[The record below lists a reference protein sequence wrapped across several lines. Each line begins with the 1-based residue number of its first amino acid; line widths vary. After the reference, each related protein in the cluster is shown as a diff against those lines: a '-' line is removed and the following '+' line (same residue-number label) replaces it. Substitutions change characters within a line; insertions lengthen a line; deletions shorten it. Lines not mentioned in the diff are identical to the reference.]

1 METNDSI
8 SVENYRKLLRRAA
21 WRLQYKARTQHVKEC
36 YLLFES
42 QVHDN
47 GFEAEILSNIYV
59 KELFGSI
66 PWERCR
72 YIMKRIIIDGMTEQE
87 VARELNMTQQG
98 VNKWK
103 KKGLNLLRQVLTDS
117 YK

>member
-1 METNDSI
+1 MQTNDGI

-21 WRLQYKARTQHVKEC
+21 WRLQYKARNQQLKEC

-42 QVHDN
+42 QVHDS
-47 GFEAEILSNIYV
+47 GFEAEILSNVYI
-59 KELFGSI
+59 KELLDSI
-66 PWERCR
+66 PWEKCR
-72 YIMKRIIIDGMTEQE
+72 YIIRRTIIDGMTEQE
-87 VARELNMTQQG
+87 VACELNMTQQG

-103 KKGLNLLRQVLTDS
+103 KKGLELLRQTQTDS

>member
-1 METNDSI
+1 MQTNDGI

-21 WRLQYKARTQHVKEC
+21 WRLQYKARTQQLKEC

-42 QVHDN
+42 QAQDS
-47 GFEAEILSNIYV
+47 GFEAEILSKVYT
-59 KELFGSI
+59 KELLDSI
-66 PWERCR
+66 PWEKCR
-72 YIMKRIIIDGMTEQE
+72 FIIQRTIIDGMTEQE
-87 VARELNMTQQG
+87 VARELNITQQG

-103 KKGLNLLRQVLTDS
+103 KKGLELLRQTLIDS

>member
-1 METNDSI
+1 MQTNDGI

-21 WRLQYKARTQHVKEC
+21 WRLQYKARTQQLKEC

-42 QVHDN
+42 QIHDS
-47 GFEAEILSNIYV
+47 GFEAEILSKVYI
-59 KELFGSI
+59 KELLDTI
-66 PWERCR
+66 PWEKCR
-72 YIMKRIIIDGMTEQE
+72 FVIQRTILDGMTEHE
-87 VARELNMTQQG
+87 VARELNITQQG

-103 KKGLNLLRQVLTDS
+103 RKGLELLRQTLIDS

>member
-1 METNDSI
+1 MQTNDSI

-21 WRLQYKARTQHVKEC
+21 WRLQYKARMQQSKEC

-42 QVHDN
+42 QLRDS
-47 GFEAEILSNIYV
+47 GFETEILSSVYI
-59 KELFGSI
+59 KELLDSI
-66 PWERCR
+66 PWEKCR
-72 YIMKRIIIDGMTEQE
+72 YIIRKTVIDGVTEQE

-103 KKGLNLLRQVLTDS
+103 KKGLELLRQTLTDS
-117 YK
+117 FK